1 MNDIENPYHS
11 SPHELREEPGR
22 REIGEWKE
30 G

>member
-1 MNDIENPYHS
+1 MIEKIRITHP
-11 SPHELREEPGR
+11 PTELGEESGR